1 MSRKYSLV
9 LIAFLISFS
18 AISQVDYSK
27 KSTEKLKRSPELFPQ
42 KEQKERR
49 LLSIYTQ
56 DTKDILYGNPCM
68 DAVTNRFG
76 FEYVVMPKNAK
87 GFSSGTQ
94 RFFHNTGVKT
104 LLFFR
109 NPFWGIITKKESK
122 ACRQKT
128 GDYAG

>member
-1 MSRKYSLV
+1 MIRKYL
-9 LIAFLISFS
+9 LGLFAFLISFS
-18 AISQVDYSK
+18 AISQIDYSK
-27 KSTEKLKRSPELFPQ
+27 KSTEKVKRNPELFAE
-42 KEQKERR
+42 KDKKERR
-49 LLSIYTQ
+49 LLSIYTKN
-56 DTKDILYGNPCM
+56 TKDILYGNPCM
-68 DAVTNRFG
+68 DKVTNRFG

-94 RFFHNTGVKT
+94 RFFHNAGVKT

-109 NPFWGIITKKESK
+109 NPFWGIITKKEAK